1 MCFDLEIIYQA
12 DEVPKWKTAEDID
25 VLTKLCFSAFKRAK
39 CNQHNKIIYDKSGLP
54 PNIKYD

>member
-1 MCFDLEIIYQA
+1 
-12 DEVPKWKTAEDID
+12 VPKWKTAEDID